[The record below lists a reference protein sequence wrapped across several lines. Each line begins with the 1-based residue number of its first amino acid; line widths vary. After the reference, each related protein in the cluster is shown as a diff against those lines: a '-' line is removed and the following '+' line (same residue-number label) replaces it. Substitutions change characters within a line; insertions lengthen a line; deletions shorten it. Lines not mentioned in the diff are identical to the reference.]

1 LRKREGF
8 SCRKEKGFR
17 ILEIKR
23 KINHRFSIVKCLVFG
38 RKIPR
43 YEVQSKS

>member
-8 SCRKEKGFR
+8 SYRKEKGFGC
-17 ILEIKR
+17 LKTER

-38 RKIPR
+38 ERSQK
-43 YEVQSKS
+43 YEVQSKR